1 MTQSYKV
8 QPKHNKK
15 RKVSFMEIQILPLI
29 IVIAYMIGMLVI
41 GYVVGKMQIKNSK
54 DYLVAGRRMG
64 LFMVAFSLSANNIG
78 GGCTTGLAQK
88 AFGNWGMSACWYVLA
103 ASIAMIPLAYFAPK
117 IRKTMALTIPEVVGR
132 RFGRLASN
140 LTAVLSVLSL
150 FCLTSSQI
158 AASGGVINALIP
170 SIPLNVCLIVA
181 GLVTILYTTMGGMI
195 ADQISDL
202 VQFLII
208 LIGLAIATP
217 IVLKYAGGWE
227 AISAAL
233 PAAKLDFTAIGWASI
248 IGYILNYFCTFL
260 AGPEMV
266 SRFETAKD
274 EKTARNASLL
284 SAVLMAAMSIFPT
297 LLGLAA
303 FALQDQLPGLAENGS
318 NAMMVVTGHFAPSI
332 VTGLISAAIICATM
346 SSADSNLLCMS
357 TMLINDIYPG
367 FGGTKTLSE
376 KQTIFATRACNVIA
390 AVVAMLISLMGVSIV
405 TMNTFA
411 FGIRCAGPFAAYGL
425 GLAVPKATKNSGI
438 ISMITGT
445 VAFCAWQVIGGGA
458 TILLMM
464 PVVFGS
470 LVSVITFFLVN
481 WIEWGRGVKPAPS
494 AYLSDEEVAKKISE
508 ESAAM

>member
-1 MTQSYKV
+1 
-8 QPKHNKK
+8 
-15 RKVSFMEIQILPLI
+15 MEIQVLPLI
-29 IVIAYMIGMLVI
+29 IVVGYMIAMLV
-41 GYVVGKMQIKNSK
+41 VGAIVSKAKIKNAK
-54 DYLVAGRRMG
+54 DYMVAGRRMG

-88 AFGNWGMSACWYVLA
+88 AFGNWGLSACWYVLA
-103 ASIAMIPLAYFAPK
+103 CSIAMIPLAYFAPK
-117 IRKTMALTIPEVVGR
+117 IRKTMAVTIPEVVGR
-132 RFGRLASN
+132 RFGKFASN
-140 LTAVLSVLSL
+140 FTAILSVLSL

-170 SIPLNVCLIVA
+170 SIPLNVCLIFA
-181 GLVTILYTTMGGMI
+181 GIVIILYTTMGGMI

-202 VQFLII
+202 VQFAII

-217 IVLKYAGGWE
+217 IVLNKAGGWG
-227 AISAAL
+227 AISAML
-233 PAAKLDFTAIGWASI
+233 PGEKLDFTAIGWASI

-274 EKTARNASLL
+274 EKTARNASFF
-284 SAVLMAAMSIFPT
+284 SAILMAAMSIFPT

-303 FALQDQLPGLAENGS
+303 FALKDQLPALAENGS
-318 NAMMVVTGHFAPSI
+318 NAMMVVTGQFAPGV

-357 TMLINDIYPG
+357 TMVINDLYPG
-367 FGGTKTLSE
+367 LGGKKQLTD
-376 KQTIFATRACNVIA
+376 KQTIFWTRACNVIA
-390 AVVAMLISLMGVSIV
+390 AVIAMIISLAGVSIV

-425 GLAVPKATKNSGI
+425 GMAVPKATKNSGI
-438 ISMITGT
+438 WSIITGT
-445 VAFCAWQVIGGGA
+445 VAFVIWQLIGNGA

-464 PVVFGS
+464 PVVFGAII
-470 LVSVITFFLVN
+470 SVLTFFIIN
-481 WIEWGRGVKPAPS
+481 WIEWGKGVEPAPS
-494 AYLSDEEVAKKISE
+494 AFLTDEEVAKKIEE
-508 ESAAM
+508 ESVEM